1 MPMINATT
9 IMRTPLLSETSRGCK
24 IVKTTLKRIGNVIPI
39 QTELNNIGFHIQ
51 IILLYVIVGLSVASS
66 EQKKRIAC

>member
-9 IMRTPLLSETSRGCK
+9 IMRTPLLPETNRGDK
-24 IVKTTLKRIGNVIPI
+24 IVKVILKRIGNVIPI
-39 QTELNNIGFHIQ
+39 QTELNIIAFHIH
-51 IILLYVIVGLSVASS
+51 IILLCVIVGLSVASS